1 VAVLSRDGGVTWGD
15 RQQFDNTGWLNSI
28 SCATTENCWAAG
40 WLSVT
45 WRSAM
50 TALRCAA
57 SAQDR
62 STAIQLVPMSVSG
75 TSRRKISA
83 VLGPTPLKCCSR
95 WLISSRVLAVR
106 TSLATEP
113 S

>member
-1 VAVLSRDGGVTWGD
+1 
-15 RQQFDNTGWLNSI
+15 
-28 SCATTENCWAAG
+28 
-40 WLSVT
+40 
-45 WRSAM
+45 
-50 TALRCAA
+50 
-57 SAQDR
+57 
-62 STAIQLVPMSVSG
+62 MSESG

-83 VLGPTPLKCCSR
+83 VLGPTPLKRCSR